1 MKSKEVLILG
11 IASLILLP
19 FLGGESFAQSNQVLT
34 VTTEKESY
42 AAGEPVEV
50 LGLVDIILAE
60 TDALIRVVSPMGN
73 MIHLAQVD
81 VESDG
86 SFSET
91 ISTSIGGKWKETGTY
106 TIMVNYGENSTQVEF
121 EYGGMMSAGVQT
133 TPPQFAI
140 EEDENMSQTITIEDH
155 SLTYGLTCAEIQSLT
170 PDTENKSLIISIKTD
185 CDGELTITLPK
196 DVIDT
201 DEEGFFILVDG
212 DETNHKASSV
222 GEFWTLTIP
231 FSYGSEEIEI
241 IGTFVIPEFGTIAGL
256 VLILAITSI
265 IIISAKNKQIF
276 IPKM

>member
-1 MKSKEVLILG
+1 MKSKEVSVLV

-19 FLGGESFAQSNQVLT
+19 FLGGDSFAQSNQVLT

-50 LGLVDIILAE
+50 LGLVDIILE
-60 TDALIRVVSPMGN
+60 GTPVVIRVVSPVGN
-73 MIHLAQVD
+73 MIHPAQVD

-106 TIMVNYGENSTQVEF
+106 TIMVNYGDNSTQVEF

-133 TPPQFAI
+133 TPEFAM
-140 EEDENMSQTITIEDH
+140 EENENASQSIMIEDH
-155 SLTYGLTCAEIQSLT
+155 SLDYDLTCAEIQSMT
-170 PDTENKSLIISIKTD
+170 PDTENKSLIIAIKTE
-185 CDGELTITLPK
+185 CDGELKITLPK

-201 DEEGFFILVDG
+201 DEGGFFILVDG

-241 IGTFVIPEFGTIAGL
+241 IGTFVIPEFGTIAS
-256 VLILAITSI
+256 LILVTAITSI

-276 IPKM
+276 NPKI

>member
-1 MKSKEVLILG
+1 MKSKEVSILV

-19 FLGGESFAQSNQVLT
+19 FVGGESFAQSNQVLT

-106 TIMVNYGENSTQVEF
+106 TIMVNYGDNSTQVKF

-140 EEDENMSQTITIEDH
+140 EEDENMSQKITIED
-155 SLTYGLTCAEIQSLT
+155 L
-170 PDTENKSLIISIKTD
+170 
-185 CDGELTITLPK
+185 
-196 DVIDT
+196 
-201 DEEGFFILVDG
+201 
-212 DETNHKASSV
+212 
-222 GEFWTLTIP
+222 
-231 FSYGSEEIEI
+231 
-241 IGTFVIPEFGTIAGL
+241 
-256 VLILAITSI
+256 
-265 IIISAKNKQIF
+265 
-276 IPKM
+276 